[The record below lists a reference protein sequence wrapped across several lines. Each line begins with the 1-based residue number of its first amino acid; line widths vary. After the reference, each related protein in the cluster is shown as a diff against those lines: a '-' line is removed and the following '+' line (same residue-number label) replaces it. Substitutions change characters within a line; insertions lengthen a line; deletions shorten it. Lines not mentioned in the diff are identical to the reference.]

1 VRKTPLALAA
11 TVAAVTL
18 SLAACSSGGSG
29 GTTGGSTAGTTA
41 GAGASAAPS
50 GSSTFDPSTVAK
62 DDTIAALLPDKVKS
76 AGTLVVGS
84 DTSYAPAEYLAEDGT
99 TPIGY
104 DIDLAKAI
112 AGVLGLKADIQSADF
127 TGIIPAIGSKY
138 DVGISSF
145 TINPDREKQVNMI
158 EYFNAGEAYAVAAG
172 NPQGI
177 TTDGAPN
184 NICGK
189 SVGVQTG
196 TVEDDELT
204 KSIIPACTAAGKKAP
219 NVVRHPAQSDVT
231 TDLVG
236 GKTDV
241 MFADSPIIAYAVAQ
255 TNGQLQ
261 QLGDVFESAPEGIVV
276 SKDDQAL
283 TTAIQKALVK
293 LIDDGTYG
301 KILTAW
307 GNTTGAVTSDK
318 VVVNPSVS

>member
-1 VRKTPLALAA
+1 VRKTPRAV
-11 TVAAVTL
+11 VAAVAAAL
-18 SLAACSSGGSG
+18 SLAACSSGSTPGSG
-29 GTTGGSTAGTTA
+29 ASSAP
-41 GAGASAAPS
+41 SAAS
-50 GSSTFDPSTVAK
+50 TSAGSSATFDPSSVAK
-62 DDTIAALLPDKVKS
+62 DPAIAALLPAKIAS
-76 AGTLVVGS
+76 AGKLSVGS

-112 AGVLGLKADIQSADF
+112 AGVLGLKAEVQSADF

-145 TINPDREKQVNMI
+145 TINADREKQVNMI

-189 SVGVQTG
+189 NVGVQTG

-204 KSIIPACTAAGKKAP
+204 KSIIPACTTAGKKAP

-283 TTAIQKALVK
+283 TTAVQKAVQK

-301 KILTAW
+301 KIFAAW